1 MEFDTKRE
9 NRLNFAQMYT
19 TFKKPLNDR
28 RFQTDTDG
36 VHLSTQS
43 KRHTRLK
50 LWAFN
55 PANSMQQSTQRRN
68 NTRTHVHTNM
78 YVYS

>member
-19 TFKKPLNDR
+19 IFKKPLNDR

-36 VHLSTQS
+36 VHLST
-43 KRHTRLK
+43 
-50 LWAFN
+50 
-55 PANSMQQSTQRRN
+55 
-68 NTRTHVHTNM
+68 
-78 YVYS
+78 